1 MFREKC
7 QVIPCLSHQTGPAF
21 TRTEKVST
29 PTGCAD
35 KKNSIAGAGLQ
46 KETSLPPLGNPIKT
60 TLNPANMKVI
70 GQTPSAVSRIV
81 SAIQNFRFNFDR
93 VGMKG
98 SYRNDPIWIN
108 TLHAPIYR
116 AIGYV
121 IYYRG
126 FSISV
131 DFELC
136 EITIVEHN

>member
-1 MFREKC
+1 
-7 QVIPCLSHQTGPAF
+7 
-21 TRTEKVST
+21 
-29 PTGCAD
+29 
-35 KKNSIAGAGLQ
+35 
-46 KETSLPPLGNPIKT
+46 
-60 TLNPANMKVI
+60 MKVI
-70 GQTPSAVSRIV
+70 GQTPSAVSSIV
-81 SAIQNFRFNFDR
+81 SAIQNFRFNFDS

-98 SYRNDPIWIN
+98 SYRNGPIWIN

-136 EITIVEHN
+136 EITIVENN